1 MTVQELLE
9 ISRDLGKFVIYDKAT
24 GKNIYNS
31 DFGKCKIKSYEPDGN
46 DKKLTCWYINSK
58 VGEDGLEKQ
67 DVIFTPDDIDALFKF
82 GEQIEEIHDNISK
95 NSSVLAIL
103 AEGIASAS
111 REGIPFTSDTVLNA
125 IETIRDYIY
134 KVEEI
139 SSHLN
144 EEYHKLYSE
153 KRNICYGEERVAA

>member
-1 MTVQELLE
+1 M
-9 ISRDLGKFVIYDKAT
+9 K
-24 GKNIYNS
+24 
-31 DFGKCKIKSYEPDGN
+31 
-46 DKKLTCWYINSK
+46 
-58 VGEDGLEKQ
+58 KQ
-67 DVIFTPDDIDALFKF
+67 DVIFTSDDINALFKF

-153 KRNICYGEERVAA
+153 KRNICFGEEASVA